1 MIHFYSL
8 GVFFFKPRQV
18 NSTKHLRIT
27 YLVLILII
35 AAITS
40 GCERET
46 KSNSLIC
53 NMDDYSLYP
62 KIVEQTLPSYTIE
75 ESENRAYY
83 LVDDGAIAEVF
94 DTQADGALQTGIAKY
109 WYPHYLAT
117 VIIAIDRDKTNTVV
131 TGWND
136 LLDIKE
142 EVAFSKTQGNDQM
155 LTAAIS
161 YGLEGE
167 DYTLTKSI
175 HLLTTLHKNSRLK
188 IDSFDSPLIV
198 CYDYQAAALIDDGR
212 NFEIIIPKE
221 GTLTYEKGLLSNE
234 DLVFQGD
241 LEKLLL
247 ESKFRLLDGESDLS
261 IYPDKIAYKPAVKV
275 TDYKH
280 FAKTTRNVS
289 PLIERQV
296 LNSKRFMSVDY
307 REHLLFALLYMIIVT
322 IWVASV
328 LRRSMQRGISYAAF
342 FTGVILN
349 GWALVRLI
357 KYQVVVNDVLS
368 RYLWYSYYIFQLSLP
383 LVVLWMAWAI
393 DKPKDETFPPKWWR
407 RLAVFIGVLI
417 IFVFTNDLHS
427 LVFHLDLSRPDWAKD
442 YTYGL
447 GYYIILFVCMMNIA
461 AALVIMIKKSIRSP
475 RIKRFIFPITVFILF
490 GLYNYKYIMRDTF
503 VYETDLTIVTGIFVM
518 LMFEACIRSGLVP
531 VNTKYID
538 IFTRSP
544 LKIQIIDKERKLVIA
559 SSLAKLIS
567 KDIIEKA
574 IASSPIPVL
583 QEDESLLFA
592 NPIPGGYALWNEDI
606 SKIQHL
612 HRKIQQSTKKL
623 TEANAILAE
632 EEKIKR
638 MINEKNTK
646 KQLMEQ
652 LEAEISE
659 NIQRLSSMI
668 EKLEHSRN
676 HSIETT
682 RIALLLCYT
691 KRICNLF
698 FKEKESQKIEADELI
713 VYIDELCKIAKYSN
727 LQIARVNEI
736 SGSIPI
742 RYATIFYDFFYTVAD
757 LAVQKSC
764 PYIIVDISTEED
776 EITMRLLPSIEIGAL
791 NAESKLIEAIEIAKG
806 KITKKDIEDTIGISI
821 SFPKG
826 GVEND

>member
-18 NSTKHLRIT
+18 NSKHLRIT

-175 HLLTTLHKNSRLK
+175 HLLTTLHKNSRFK

-427 LVFHLDLSRPDWAKD
+427 LVFHLDLSRPDWAK
-442 YTYGL
+442 
-447 GYYIILFVCMMNIA
+447 
-461 AALVIMIKKSIRSP
+461 
-475 RIKRFIFPITVFILF
+475 
-490 GLYNYKYIMRDTF
+490 
-503 VYETDLTIVTGIFVM
+503 
-518 LMFEACIRSGLVP
+518 
-531 VNTKYID
+531 
-538 IFTRSP
+538 
-544 LKIQIIDKERKLVIA
+544 
-559 SSLAKLIS
+559 
-567 KDIIEKA
+567 
-574 IASSPIPVL
+574 
-583 QEDESLLFA
+583 
-592 NPIPGGYALWNEDI
+592 
-606 SKIQHL
+606 
-612 HRKIQQSTKKL
+612 
-623 TEANAILAE
+623 
-632 EEKIKR
+632 
-638 MINEKNTK
+638 
-646 KQLMEQ
+646 
-652 LEAEISE
+652 
-659 NIQRLSSMI
+659 
-668 EKLEHSRN
+668 
-676 HSIETT
+676 
-682 RIALLLCYT
+682 
-691 KRICNLF
+691 
-698 FKEKESQKIEADELI
+698 
-713 VYIDELCKIAKYSN
+713 
-727 LQIARVNEI
+727 
-736 SGSIPI
+736 
-742 RYATIFYDFFYTVAD
+742 
-757 LAVQKSC
+757 
-764 PYIIVDISTEED
+764 
-776 EITMRLLPSIEIGAL
+776 EIGRASCR
-791 NAESKLIEAIEIAKG
+791 ER
-806 KITKKDIEDTIGISI
+806 
-821 SFPKG
+821 
-826 GVEND
+826 V